1 MFSYDNNTPVNKA
14 VKPLSQPVGIRQEH
28 IADEETLLY
37 LKPKYDQRSPNE
49 YTIKRYWDDSTIF
62 TVTGHKYG
70 DTPAREFRDSS
81 GLPMFQSRA
90 AILAWKRPL
99 RVRLPG
105 KENEELVDFKV
116 DMNKVYRLTFRNS
129 MEPDSKS
136 ERDRMVTVEVRETGC
151 FAWQGFSASIRGQ
164 KVVDVRESM
173 TMNKKLPKATSQGDV
188 SLMPRQVLEIL
199 VAEGFDLSLAA
210 LIAVYM
216 ADTRFSTA
224 PPPRY

>member
-1 MFSYDNNTPVNKA
+1 MYTDYTTPVNKT
-14 VKPLSQPVGIRQEH
+14 VKPLSHPVGIRPEH
-28 IADEETLLY
+28 IAEEETLLY
-37 LKPKYDQRSPNE
+37 LKPKYDHRSPNE

-90 AILAWKRPL
+90 AVLAWKRPL

-105 KENEELVDFKV
+105 NEDEELVDFRV
-116 DMNKVYRLTFRNS
+116 DRKQVYRLTFRNS
-129 MEPDSKS
+129 MEPSSKS
-136 ERDRMVTVEVRETGC
+136 ESDRMATVEVRETSSY
-151 FAWQGFSASIRGQ
+151 AWQGFSASVGGQ

-173 TMNKKLPKATSQGDV
+173 TMNKTLPKCTSQGDV

-199 VAEGFDLSLAA
+199 VAQGFDLSLAA

-224 PPPRY
+224 PPYRC

>member
-1 MFSYDNNTPVNKA
+1 MYTDYTTPVNKA
-14 VKPLSQPVGIRQEH
+14 VKTLSQPFGIRQEH
-28 IADEETLLY
+28 IADEEILLY
-37 LKPKYDQRSPNE
+37 LKPKYDRRSPNE
-49 YTIKRYWDDSTIF
+49 YTIKRYSDASMIF

-90 AILAWKRPL
+90 TALAWKRPL

-105 KENEELVDFKV
+105 NEDEELVDFRV
-116 DMNKVYRLTFRNS
+116 DSKKVYRLRFRNS

-136 ERDRMVTVEVRETGC
+136 ESDRMVTVEVRETGS
-151 FAWQGFSASIRGQ
+151 FAWQGFSASVGGQ
-164 KVVDVRESM
+164 KVVDIRESM
-173 TMNKKLPKATSQGDV
+173 TMNKTLPKCTSQGDI

>member
-1 MFSYDNNTPVNKA
+1 MYTDYNTPVNKT
-14 VKPLSQPVGIRQEH
+14 VKTLSHPVGIRPEH

-37 LKPKYDQRSPNE
+37 LKPKYDHRSPNE

-90 AILAWKRPL
+90 AVLAWKRPL

-105 KENEELVDFKV
+105 NENEELVDFRV
-116 DMNKVYRLTFRNS
+116 DMKQVYRLTFRNS

-136 ERDRMVTVEVRETGC
+136 ESDRMATAEVRETSTY
-151 FAWQGFSASIRGQ
+151 AWQGFSASVGGQ
-164 KVVDVRESM
+164 KVVDVRESV
-173 TMNKKLPKATSQGDV
+173 TMNKTLPKCTSQGDV

-224 PPPRY
+224 PPSRY